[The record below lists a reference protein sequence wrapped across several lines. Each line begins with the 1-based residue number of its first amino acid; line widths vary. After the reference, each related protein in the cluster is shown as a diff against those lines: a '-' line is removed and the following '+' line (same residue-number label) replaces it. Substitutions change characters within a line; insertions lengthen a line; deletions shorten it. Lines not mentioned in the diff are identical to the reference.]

1 MWFISPNPLSGI
13 GQVVKKYAS
22 LMNGT
27 CVQYGQPIPDNQ
39 DVFIFALPIPDM
51 LNIYKDI
58 KGRSKSI
65 ICMTV
70 CETETVH
77 PLYKKL
83 FDIFDKVAVPSE
95 YCKNVFSRQFPA
107 IEFKLIYHWI
117 PMPVPRHLLSIPD
130 KNTFI
135 FYNIGNF
142 LDHRKQC
149 KKIIEAFL
157 RLKLPNSKLL
167 FKATCKED
175 VHINLPNVFFIN
187 GLVEDKIIDSI
198 HTQCHCYVSFSK
210 SEGVG
215 MGAVEAALHNK
226 PVIITEYGGAKD
238 YVKTPFI
245 IDCAKQK
252 VNVDDF
258 LYTKDMEWGDPD
270 FEQLMFYMKDVYDN
284 NLRYMIHDY
293 TKNLLKNTN
302 IKKQITTFH
311 H

>member
-22 LMNGT
+22 LVGGT
-27 CVQYGQPIPDNQ
+27 CVQYGQLVPDNQ
-39 DVFIFALPIPDM
+39 DVFIFALPIPEM

-58 KGRSKSI
+58 KRRSKSI

-77 PLYKKL
+77 PLYGEL
-83 FDIFDKVAVPSE
+83 FDIFDKVAVPSD
-95 YCKNVFSRQFPA
+95 YCKHVFSRQFPT
-107 IEFKLIYHWI
+107 IEFKTIYHWI
-117 PMPVPRHLLSIPD
+117 PIPKPNYSLSIPD

-175 VHINLPNVFFIN
+175 VNINLPNVYFIN
-187 GLVEDKIIDSI
+187 GLVEDKMIDSI

-215 MGAVEAALHNK
+215 MGAVEAALHNN
-226 PVIITEYGGAKD
+226 PVIITEYGGAKE
-238 YVKTPFI
+238 YVKTPFV
-245 IDCAKQK
+245 IDCTRQN
-252 VNVDDF
+252 VGVDDF

-270 FEQLMFYMKDVYDN
+270 FNQLMHYMKDVYDN
-284 NLRYMIHDY
+284 NLRYMNHDY
-293 TKNLLKNTN
+293 TKNLLKSTN